1 MNVSAAATAVPTSPQ
16 TGAVTQVRVTTE
28 TRTVETSDAAQFQQ
42 AMERQQMNQQQTNH
56 PPGAAR
62 EPSLGQVI
70 AGRAAGLAGEIKK
83 DQQNV
88 SRLLEKATSTGDS
101 MNLMRAMLALND
113 YQLRVQT
120 VSKVVSKA
128 STSVDSLTKLQ

>member
-1 MNVSAAATAVPTSPQ
+1 MDMKAAAVNAAANPQ
-16 TGAVTQVRVTTE
+16 ATTQVRITTE
-28 TRTVETSDAAQFQQ
+28 TRTFEHPDAAQFRQ
-42 AMERQQMNQQQTNH
+42 AMDRQHNMNT
-56 PPGAAR
+56 PPGAPR

-70 AGRAAGLAGEIKK
+70 AARASGLAGELKK
-83 DQQNV
+83 DQQYV
-88 SRLLEKATSTGDS
+88 SRLLEKATTSGDS
-101 MNLMRAMLALND
+101 MHLMRAMLALND

>member
-1 MNVSAAATAVPTSPQ
+1 
-16 TGAVTQVRVTTE
+16 
-28 TRTVETSDAAQFQQ
+28 
-42 AMERQQMNQQQTNH
+42 MERQQQSNH
-56 PPGAAR
+56 PPGAPR
-62 EPSLGQVI
+62 EPSLGQAI
-70 AGRAAGLAGEIKK
+70 AGRAASLAGEIKR

-88 SRLLEKATSTGDS
+88 SRLLEKATATGDS

>member
-1 MNVSAAATAVPTSPQ
+1 MDIKTAAASAAINPQ
-16 TGAVTQVRVTTE
+16 PVGGTQVRVTTE
-28 TRTVETSDAAQFQQ
+28 THTIESADAAQFRQALERQQ
-42 AMERQQMNQQQTNH
+42 AMSP

-70 AGRAAGLAGEIKK
+70 ATRTAGLAGELKK

-88 SRLLEKATSTGDS
+88 SRLLEKATVSGDS
-101 MNLMRAMLALND
+101 MQLMRAMLALND

>member
-1 MNVSAAATAVPTSPQ
+1 MNVSAAATAVPATPQ
-16 TGAVTQVRVTTE
+16 TGSVTQVRVTTE
-28 TRTVETSDAAQFQQ
+28 TRTIETSDAAQFQQ
-42 AMERQQMNQQQTNH
+42 AMERHQQTNQ
-56 PPGAAR
+56 PPGAPR

-70 AGRAAGLAGEIKK
+70 AGRAAGLAGELKK

-88 SRLLEKATSTGDS
+88 SRLLEKATTSGDS

>member
-1 MNVSAAATAVPTSPQ
+1 MDMKVAAVNAAANPQ
-16 TGAVTQVRVTTE
+16 ATTQVRITTE
-28 TRTVETSDAAQFQQ
+28 TRTVEHPDAAQFRQ
-42 AMERQQMNQQQTNH
+42 AMERQHNMNP

-70 AGRAAGLAGEIKK
+70 ASRASGLAGELKK
-83 DQQNV
+83 DQQYV
-88 SRLLEKATSTGDS
+88 SRLLEKATTSGDS
-101 MNLMRAMLALND
+101 MHLMRAMLALND

>member
-1 MNVSAAATAVPTSPQ
+1 MNVSAAAIHTPAVPQPG
-16 TGAVTQVRVTTE
+16 TGTQVRVSTE
-28 TRTVETSDAAQFQQ
+28 THTMESADAAQFRQ
-42 AMERQQMNQQQTNH
+42 ALERQQAISA
-56 PPGAAR
+56 PPGAPR
-62 EPSLGQVI
+62 EPSLGQVL
-70 AGRAAGLAGEIKK
+70 ASRTAGLAGELKK

-88 SRLLEKATSTGDS
+88 SRLLEKATVSGDS
-101 MNLMRAMLALND
+101 MQLMRAMLALND

>member
-1 MNVSAAATAVPTSPQ
+1 MDIKSAALNAAANPQ
-16 TGAVTQVRVTTE
+16 PGTQVRVTTE
-28 TRTVETSDAAQFQQ
+28 TQAMEHPDAAQFRQ
-42 AMERQQMNQQQTNH
+42 ALERQQNMNAA
-56 PPGAAR
+56 PGAPR

-70 AGRAAGLAGEIKK
+70 ATRAAGLAGELKK
-83 DQQNV
+83 DQQDV
-88 SRLLEKATSTGDS
+88 SRLLEKATTSGDS
-101 MNLMRAMLALND
+101 MQLMRAMLALND

>member
-1 MNVSAAATAVPTSPQ
+1 MDIKAAAVNAAANPQ
-16 TGAVTQVRVTTE
+16 AMAQVRITTE
-28 TRTVETSDAAQFQQ
+28 TRTVEHSDAAQFRQ
-42 AMERQQMNQQQTNH
+42 AMDRHQSMNG
-56 PPGAAR
+56 PAGAPR

-70 AGRAAGLAGEIKK
+70 ASRASGLAGELKK
-83 DQQNV
+83 DQQYV
-88 SRLLEKATSTGDS
+88 SRLLEKATTSGDS
-101 MNLMRAMLALND
+101 MHLMRAMLALND